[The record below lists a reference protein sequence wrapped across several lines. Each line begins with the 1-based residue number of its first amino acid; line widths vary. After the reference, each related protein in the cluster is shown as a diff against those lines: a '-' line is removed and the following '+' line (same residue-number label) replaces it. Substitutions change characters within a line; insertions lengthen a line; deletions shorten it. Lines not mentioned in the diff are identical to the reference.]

1 MVYFILKTFLNKN
14 LFIHEIIL
22 YDMMNQITTQE
33 NINRFLQSWNKITKV
48 FASMEYYR
56 EDPSLTKP
64 ELLTLTIVSNQK
76 ELIMSQLAGNLGV
89 SMSTATGIIDKL
101 LEKRLVKRER
111 NHMDRRVVKVKLTAK
126 GEKTAKS
133 FQKQKKQIIRQ
144 VLDSLS
150 TEEQENLISILEKI
164 SKEINFGGM

>member
-1 MVYFILKTFLNKN
+1 
-14 LFIHEIIL
+14 
-22 YDMMNQITTQE
+22 MMNQITTQE